1 MMLQQN
7 QTMRFSIIAKVLAKR
22 MQKYCRVSCWTTSY
36 TVRNSFELLSK
47 RTLDLDGCDLHGC
60 SAKRVERG
68 GAVGAGRAGQ
78 PSDIAKAVRFLC
90 DNEQAAFIC
99 GQQLMVDGGV
109 SAKLIFP
116 D

>member
-1 MMLQQN
+1 MCM
-7 QTMRFSIIAKVLAKR
+7 F
-22 MQKYCRVSCWTTSY
+22 
-36 TVRNSFELLSK
+36 
-47 RTLDLDGCDLHGC
+47 DLHGEHQRLQDRPE
-60 SAKRVERG
+60 AHKVGRRG
-68 GAVGAGRAGQ
+68 NNAHAEDCRKHISPASSCTPGTVRPVWLYGLKAGLNAGRAGQ
-78 PSDIAKAVRFLC
+78 PADVAKAVRFLC